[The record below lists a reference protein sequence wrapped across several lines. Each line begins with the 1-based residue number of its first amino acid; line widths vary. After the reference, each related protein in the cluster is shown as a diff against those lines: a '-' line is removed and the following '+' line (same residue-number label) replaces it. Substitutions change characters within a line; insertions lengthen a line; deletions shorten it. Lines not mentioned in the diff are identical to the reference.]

1 MMKVNFILVGVNIM
15 VRNEK
20 LPALLLKMKS
30 LYPSLSRAEQQVVD
44 YIIENP
50 EKVIYLSVAG
60 LAENSGVSDATVVR
74 TCRSLGLNGYQDLK
88 VTLAQDIVTPLQSIH
103 EEIEESDD
111 ASVIINKV
119 FQGTMHALTFTHD
132 TLNVDSVVKA
142 AETIM
147 QARLLVIIGL
157 GNSHSIA
164 LDFQHK
170 MLRLGIKAVAHS
182 DSHMQAI
189 VCSNLS
195 SEDVLFA
202 ISHSGSS
209 KDIVDSTRIA
219 KSQGAK
225 TISLTNIGVSP
236 LNKITDIQLY
246 TASKETKYRIV
257 AMSSRIAQMAVID
270 SIYTI
275 IAAKTPTVV
284 ESFRKIEKMLN
295 PKKY

>member
-1 MMKVNFILVGVNIM
+1 M

-30 LYPSLSRAEQQVVD
+30 LYSSLSKAEQQVVD

>member
-1 MMKVNFILVGVNIM
+1 MVFKEFMVNMIQNELEDVVGEENVSVLEADKLTYGVDYFWISRMWADKGKCPPKPDFIV
-15 VRNEK
+15 
-20 LPALLLKMKS
+20 LPASAEEVSKILKIANYYKIPVHTWGGGSGSQGSALPMAGGIILDTKRMNRLLDINIE
-30 LYPSLSRAEQQVVD
+30 SR
-44 YIIENP
+44 II
-50 EKVIYLSVAG
+50 
-60 LAENSGVSDATVVR
+60 T
-74 TCRSLGLNGYQDLK
+74 
-88 VTLAQDIVTPLQSIH
+88 
-103 EEIEESDD
+103 
-111 ASVIINKV
+111 
-119 FQGTMHALTFTHD
+119 
-132 TLNVDSVVKA
+132 
-142 AETIM
+142 AETGMI
-147 QARLLVIIGL
+147 
-157 GNSHSIA
+157 
-164 LDFQHK
+164 FQNLEWFANEHGYSV
-170 MLRLGIKAVAHS
+170 MHIPSCLTCGTVGGAHS

-195 SEDVLFA
+195 NEDVLFA

-275 IAAKTPTVV
+275 IAARTPTVV
-284 ESFRKIEKMLN
+284 ETFRKIEKMLN